1 MIAKQL
7 ISDTIVPLRK
17 SDTGICALNMMDE
30 FKVRHLP
37 VIVENDYWG
46 LVSEDGVLEFDNPE
60 KPLEE
65 ISTNYFN
72 KLFATEDQHL
82 YEVIKL
88 LYQQNLTLLPVLDKN
103 KIYKGSIVL
112 SELLGYVAEM
122 TSVQQPGAVIVL
134 DVNEKDYLLS
144 EIVQIVESNDAKILS
159 LYTSSPVDSTKLEIT
174 LKLNKMDVSAV
185 MSTFDRYDYAIKASF
200 SEDEYWDN
208 LMDHYN
214 SLMNYLNI

>member
-1 MIAKQL
+1 MLAKQL
-7 ISDTIVPLRK
+7 LSDTIVPLRK

-37 VIVENDYWG
+37 IVHDSEFWG

-65 ISTNYFN
+65 IDSTFFN
-72 KLFATEDQHL
+72 KTFIAEDQHL
-82 YEVIKL
+82 YEIIKL
-88 LYQQNLTLLPVLDKN
+88 LYQQNLTVLPVLNEN
-103 KIYKGSIVL
+103 KIYKGSVVL
-112 SELLGYVAEM
+112 SELLVRVAEM
-122 TSVQQPGAVIVL
+122 ASIQHPGAIIVL
-134 DVNEKDYLLS
+134 EVNEKDYLLS

-185 MSTFDRYDYAIKASF
+185 MSTFDRYDYTIKASF